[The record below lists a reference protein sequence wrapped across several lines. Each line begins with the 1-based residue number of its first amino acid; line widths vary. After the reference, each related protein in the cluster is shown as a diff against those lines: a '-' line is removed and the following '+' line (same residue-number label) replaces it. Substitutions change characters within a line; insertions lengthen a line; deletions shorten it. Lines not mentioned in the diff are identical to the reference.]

1 MNKAKRELLKTTEV
15 LSNTET
21 FLEGDSK
28 MMIF

>member
-1 MNKAKRELLKTTEV
+1 MDKAKRELLKTTEV

-21 FLEGDSK
+21 VLEGDSK